1 MRILSLNV
9 KFIFFM
15 SKLSILHLV
24 AKTLFA
30 FSHKKNM
37 GHFTVAIKRK
47 TSILLVMP
55 RKILL
60 QLFQTLAISF
70 QCIFIKLQF
79 TYTLY
84 TSQETSQDAAAPT
97 ANESTVVTVHAPQIE
112 PNDSADPENKIQVR
126 FTYYYSVKAK
136 VHDFFNN
143 LN

>member
-1 MRILSLNV
+1 MTIKIFTEILFSKVASTAPKNDLKLLTKRIVVFETNVLMKKEKMRILSLNV

-70 QCIFIKLQF
+70 
-79 TYTLY
+79 
-84 TSQETSQDAAAPT
+84 
-97 ANESTVVTVHAPQIE
+97 
-112 PNDSADPENKIQVR
+112 
-126 FTYYYSVKAK
+126 
-136 VHDFFNN
+136 
-143 LN
+143 